1 MLYHLLIEREKFC
14 KCKNVIIMWVRYTF
28 LKALIYVDRGR
39 LDSSLQGC
47 IQNIILYSGHDLTTE
62 QFQHD

>member
-1 MLYHLLIEREKFC
+1 MVPLNVGNWIKFAEIAKKYGLFMLYHLLIEREKFC

-39 LDSSLQGC
+39 LDSS
-47 IQNIILYSGHDLTTE
+47 
-62 QFQHD
+62 